1 MSKVL
6 IAGGTGLVGN
16 RISQLLTKKG
26 YGINLLSR
34 KKNSTAKYP
43 TYVWNTNKNF
53 IEERAFEGVEYVIN
67 LAGTGIADALW
78 TKSRKKLIIDS
89 RVETTKLLT
98 NYIQKLAIKPKVYI
112 AAAAIGIY
120 GDRGGEELT
129 EESAIGKKGFLVESC
144 VAWEN
149 AIRLADEQNG
159 IRTAALRVGVVLST
173 KGGALPKMM
182 LPINFFTASY
192 FGNGEQW
199 YSWIHIDDVCRMFI
213 KVMEDESIV
222 GFYNATT
229 PNPLT
234 NKDLTKQ
241 LVKAL
246 GKKAIVIPAPKA
258 ALRLGMGEMA
268 DVVLN
273 SNKVFP
279 ARMQMAGFKFDFP
292 EFRVAIKNLVTKEI

>member
-6 IAGGTGLVGN
+6 IAGGTGLVGQ
-16 RISQLLTKKG
+16 RLSQLLTEKG
-26 YGINLLSR
+26 DQVAHLSR
-34 KKNSTAKYP
+34 KKNPKSKYP
-43 TYVWNTNKNF
+43 TFTWDTSKNF
-53 IEERAFEGVEYVIN
+53 IEERAFEGVEYVIH
-67 LAGTGIADALW
+67 LAGAGIADALW

-89 RVETTKLLT
+89 RVETTALLT
-98 NYIQKLAIKPKVYI
+98 QYIQKLEKKPKAYI

-120 GDRGGEELT
+120 GDRGDEELT
-129 EESAIGKKGFLVESC
+129 EASTIGKKGFMAEC
-144 VAWEN
+144 CIAWEN
-149 AIRLADEQNG
+149 AIQLAATQNG
-159 IRTAALRVGVVLST
+159 VRTATLRVGIVLST

-199 YSWIHIDDVCRMFI
+199 YSWIHIDDVCNMFI
-213 KVMEDESIV
+213 KLMEDDSMEGV
-222 GFYNATT
+222 YNGTT

-246 GKKAIVIPAPKA
+246 EKRAMVIPAPKA
-258 ALRLGMGEMA
+258 ALRMGMGEMA

-273 SNKVFP
+273 SNKIFP
-279 ARMQMAGFKFDFP
+279 ARMEMAGFSFKFR
-292 EFRVAIKNLVTKEI
+292 EFQGAIRDLVKKKI

>member
-6 IAGGTGLVGN
+6 IAGGTGLVGK
-16 RISQLLTKKG
+16 RLSRLLTERG
-26 YGINLLSR
+26 YQVVHLSR
-34 KKNSTAKYP
+34 KKNPKAKYS
-43 TYVWNTNKNF
+43 TFVWNTSKNF

-67 LAGTGIADALW
+67 LAGAGIADALW

-89 RVETTKLLT
+89 RVETTELLT
-98 NYIQKLAIKPKVYI
+98 SYIQQLDKKPKAYLS
-112 AAAAIGIY
+112 AAAIGIY
-120 GDRGGEELT
+120 GNRADEELT
-129 EESAIGKKGFLVESC
+129 EESAIGKEGFLVESC

-149 AIRLADEQNG
+149 AVRLAAEQNG
-159 IRTAALRVGVVLST
+159 IRNAALRIGVVLST
-173 KGGALPKMM
+173 KGGALPKMT
-182 LPINFFTASY
+182 LPMNFFTASY
-192 FGNGEQW
+192 FGDGGQW
-199 YSWIHIDDVCRMFI
+199 YSWIHIDDVCNMFV
-213 KVMEDESIV
+213 KLMEDETTL

-246 GKKAIVIPAPKA
+246 GKRVITIPAPKA

-273 SNKVFP
+273 SSKIFP
-279 ARMQMAGFKFDFP
+279 ARMEMAGFEFQHP
-292 EFRVAIKNLVTKEI
+292 EFQEAIKDLKVNKI

>member
-6 IAGGTGLVGN
+6 IAGGTGLVGT
-16 RISQLLTKKG
+16 RLSEILTNSG
-26 YGINLLSR
+26 YAVVHLSR
-34 KKNSTAKYP
+34 KKNPKAKYP
-43 TYVWNTNKNF
+43 TFVWNTSKSF
-53 IEERAFEGVEYVIN
+53 IDERAFEGVEYIIN
-67 LAGTGIADALW
+67 LAGAGIADSLW

-89 RVETTKLLT
+89 RVETTELLT
-98 NYIQKLAIKPKVYI
+98 SYIQKLETKPKAYL

-120 GDRGGEELT
+120 GDRGDEELT
-129 EESAIGKKGFLVESC
+129 EASTIGKDGFLVESC
-144 VAWEN
+144 IAWEN
-149 AIRLADEQNG
+149 AIRIAGEQNG

-173 KGGALPKMM
+173 QGGALPKMM
-182 LPINFFTASY
+182 LPMNFFTASY
-192 FGNGEQW
+192 FGDGQQW

-213 KVMEDESIV
+213 QLMKDDSLE
-222 GFYNATT
+222 GFYNATS

-246 GKKAIVIPAPKA
+246 DKKALVIPAPSA

-273 SNKVFP
+273 SNKIFP
-279 ARMQMAGFKFDFP
+279 ARMEMAGFEFAFP
-292 EFRVAIKNLVTKEI
+292 EFKAAIRDLKAKKI